1 MTMSPSAVDDLIYE
15 TASTLTDQGYGSF
28 DRCLQVYKAC
38 KGDLTETK
46 RVLSKLIFKEFKKQW
61 WSLIITILCD

>member
-28 DRCLQVYKAC
+28 DKCLQVYKAC
-38 KGDLTETK
+38 KGDLAETE
-46 RVLSKLIFKEFKKQW
+46 
-61 WSLIITILCD
+61 SLE